1 MAVEREIRLNS
12 SLRAEINL
20 PCPEDGSAYRE
31 VAEAWFTAAL
41 AELAGALGEE
51 FGYDLDLSARASA
64 ITGGNSKYGDPG
76 SFWASLLV
84 TRASGRMVETYW
96 SPKNWRTFLRDVEK
110 MPPEAK
116 VQLAL
121 VGNDGFPGEPWLD
134 VSVVRERDAPDWI
147 ALVVDRTTEEFA
159 DTGTRSDAQNRWTA
173 FLGTQAHA
181 HESILFGGVADD
193 AEAATGRTALEAT
206 LGLFQ
211 DDTFPDLDSVLRGY
225 AWITVCSPG
234 VVRALGGVG
243 RLRDSAAFFAVEPL
257 ACGGA
262 LLRAT
267 ENIWEYGPDA
277 VHAVFRALAPALPPG
292 EASPVISS
300 DTLRLAFE
308 DAAELERP

>member
-1 MAVEREIRLNS
+1 MAAKQEITLNS

-20 PCPEDGSAYRE
+20 PCPEDGSAYRA

-64 ITGGNSKYGDPG
+64 ITGGNSKYGPPG

-84 TRASGRMVETYW
+84 TRASGRQVETFW

-121 VGNDGFPGEPWLD
+121 VGDDGFPGEPWLD
-134 VSVVRERDAPDWI
+134 VSVVRERDAPHWI
-147 ALVVDRTTEEFA
+147 ALIVDRTTEEFA
-159 DTGTRSDAQNRWTA
+159 DPGTRDDAQNRWTE
-173 FLGTQAHA
+173 FLRTQAHA
-181 HESILFGGVADD
+181 HEAVLFGGIADD
-193 AEAATGRTALEAT
+193 AEVATGRTAMEAT
-206 LGLFQ
+206 LGLFP

-234 VVRALGGVG
+234 VVAALGGVD
-243 RLRDSAAFFAVEPL
+243 RLWDSAAFFAVEPL

-277 VHAVFRALAPALPPG
+277 VHAVFRFLAPALPPG
-292 EASPVISS
+292 EASPAISS
-300 DTLRLAFE
+300 DILRLAFE
-308 DAAELERP
+308 DAAGLGRP